1 MHQDSV
7 LHVCKRP
14 GELTKLSLLCIPY
27 QGHDSLPLCSQHASL
42 RTHSYLVVL
51 LHFPLH
57 ELSRNGVQKIHTK
70 KYLPCFIKL
79 FLSNV
84 LFFLLQRSE
93 TYMPNSSP
101 SRLLSSDE
109 EKWMLLM
116 VFKFKA
122 ITHIKQNFP
131 WHLPNYFSLDK
142 VHPCFKSFW
151 LYCPSWPLFAL
162 NVNQQKGP
170 FQEKMG

>member
-1 MHQDSV
+1 MHQDSL

-14 GELTKLSLLCIPY
+14 GELSKLSLLCIPY
-27 QGHDSLPLCSQHASL
+27 QGHNSLPLCSQHASL
-42 RTHSYLVVL
+42 RTHSYSVVL

-57 ELSRNGVQKIHTK
+57 ELSRNGVQKIHMK

-79 FLSNV
+79 FLSNA

-93 TYMPNSSP
+93 TYMPNSNP

-109 EKWMLLM
+109 KWMLLM
-116 VFKFKA
+116 VFRFKA

-131 WHLPNYFSLDK
+131 WHLPNYSSLDK

-151 LYCPSWPLFAL
+151 LYCPSWPFFAL
-162 NVNQQKGP
+162 NVNQQKGS